1 MQQQTN
7 NQSGSN
13 SSDSSDNNNSSND
26 SSSKIKLTGD
36 SYVTSLN
43 DDDSSY
49 SNIDFNGY
57 KLYVNGKPSTNNFPY
72 NRKKY
77 SVFQNFLV

>member
-43 DDDSSY
+43 DEDSSY
-49 SNIDFNGY
+49 SNINFNGY
-57 KLYVNGKPSTNNFPY
+57 KLYVNGKAIN
-72 NRKKY
+72 K
-77 SVFQNFLV
+77 

>member
-43 DDDSSY
+43 DWKWKKM
-49 SNIDFNGY
+49 IDFDW
-57 KLYVNGKPSTNNFPY
+57 KSDILK
-72 NRKKY
+72 
-77 SVFQNFLV
+77 

>member
-43 DDDSSY
+43 DEVLTATLILMVINY
-49 SNIDFNGY
+49 M
-57 KLYVNGKPSTNNFPY
+57 
-72 NRKKY
+72 
-77 SVFQNFLV
+77 

>member
-43 DDDSSY
+43 DEDSSFTKLSLFLQHVLTSNISCDY
-49 SNIDFNGY
+49 ISNID
-57 KLYVNGKPSTNNFPY
+57 NNH
-72 NRKKY
+72 ND
-77 SVFQNFLV
+77 Q

>member
-26 SSSKIKLTGD
+26 SSKIKLTGD

-43 DDDSSY
+43 DEDSSY
-49 SNIDFNGY
+49 SNIDFSGY
-57 KLYVNGKPSTNNFPY
+57 KLYVNGKAIN
-72 NRKKY
+72 K
-77 SVFQNFLV
+77 